1 MGGCAMRAYIRRAVV
16 PAVVLSLALVAGC
29 SSESESGGTS
39 KEVPASEAAI
49 EPADVPAEEPPSSAP
64 AAEVPVVKVGETKTW
79 DYGTTDE
86 YGENYKITS
95 KMSVTVVSAKYV
107 TPAEIDTSNEPEQGQ
122 FVELELTLKNVG
134 QAPADVMLYG
144 MLEWEDATHAAQDAT
159 TLEGVGD
166 GPSLDTTYKPGQSVT
181 GKVVLDVAAK
191 GGKVSYT
198 GTEDPNAEAAF
209 VVELPSS

>member
-16 PAVVLSLALVAGC
+16 PAIALSFALVTGC
-29 SSESESGGTS
+29 SSESDSGGTS
-39 KEVPASEAAI
+39 KEAPVAEASVDAADA
-49 EPADVPAEEPPSSAP
+49 PVEEPSSSAP
-64 AAEVPVVKVGETKTW
+64 AAEAPVVKVGETKEW
-79 DYGTTDE
+79 AYGETDE
-86 YGENYKITS
+86 FGENYKVTS
-95 KMSVTVVSAKYV
+95 TMSVTVVSAKYV
-107 TPAEIDTSNEPEQGQ
+107 TPTEIDTTNEPEQGQ
-122 FVELELTLKNVG
+122 FVELTLTLKNVG
-134 QAPADVMLYG
+134 QAPAEVMLYG
-144 MLEWEDATHAAQDAT
+144 MLKWEDAEHAAQDAT

-166 GPSLDTTYKPGQSVT
+166 GPELDTTYKPGQSVT